1 MRFAVAL
8 SALMLLSVPAAAA
21 DGAPPDAV
29 SVAIDHAKVLRLPTR
44 TQTVIVGNPMIA
56 DVSIQKNGVLV
67 LTGKS
72 FGQTNL
78 IALDGGGTM
87 LAESLI
93 SVESGGESVVT
104 VQRGLA
110 RESYSCTPSC
120 QPSLL
125 LGDANKYFSE
135 VGGQAGQRNSLATG
149 QK

>member
-1 MRFAVAL
+1 MRFAVTL
-8 SALMLLSVPAAAA
+8 GALMLLSAPAAAA
-21 DGAPPDAV
+21 EVAPPDAV
-29 SVAIDHAKVLRLPTR
+29 SVAIDHAKVLRLPAR

-72 FGQTNL
+72 YGQTNL

-120 QPSLL
+120 QPLIQIGDTKEFFKD
-125 LGDANKYFSE
+125 LGEQTEK
-135 VGGQAGQRNSLATG
+135 RNGLATS
-149 QK
+149 K